1 MYQAKLLLYEVMKTR
16 EQSQKR
22 QNNTHIHT
30 YTHSTDPSCTRKSC
44 WYKEAWKTREQ
55 NYFYNFDSMSPV
67 LLFAYGTKKHAPLPE
82 IHLYDL
88 EALQNLAF
96 QYLSDFISYFPSLT
110 PVFIHPDLLTVSSII
125 WDRLPPKSCVF
136 FFFLYMAY
144 PSISQLPSLLSHF
157 YQIFIKNSL
166 S

>member
-1 MYQAKLLLYEVMKTR
+1 
-16 EQSQKR
+16 
-22 QNNTHIHT
+22 
-30 YTHSTDPSCTRKSC
+30 
-44 WYKEAWKTREQ
+44 
-55 NYFYNFDSMSPV
+55 MSPV

-88 EALQNLAF
+88 EALRNLAF

-110 PVFIHPDLLTVSSII
+110 PVFIHPDLLNA
-125 WDRLPPKSCVF
+125 LLSCETDSHLKAVCCF
-136 FFFLYMAY
+136 FFSFLYVEY

>member
-1 MYQAKLLLYEVMKTR
+1 MT
-16 EQSQKR
+16 EQH
-22 QNNTHIHT
+22 THAHT
-30 YTHSTDPSCTRKSC
+30 DTHSTDPSSTRKTC
-44 WYKEAWKTREQ
+44 WYKEAWKTREP

-88 EALQNLAF
+88 EALRNLAF

-110 PVFIHPDLLTVSSII
+110 PVFIHPDLLNA
-125 WDRLPPKSCVF
+125 LLSCETDSHLKAVCCF
-136 FFFLYMAY
+136 FFSFLYVEY
-144 PSISQLPSLLSHF
+144 PSISQLLSLLSHF